1 MQIIDDLRNDLRIR
15 DEEYEEQ
22 RKYTDKLLIQ
32 NDYLKK
38 ELRDAKLDNMT
49 IDSKLAKIVSMRQL
63 EASSLLIERNQFFEN
78 RNTKISQLNKNLSN
92 SVKDQHRSCLSISY
106 AAKYAR
112 IWLEKT
118 R

>member
-1 MQIIDDLRNDLRIR
+1 MRIR

-22 RKYTDKLLIQ
+22 RTYVDKLLVQ

-38 ELRDAKLDNMT
+38 ELRNTKLDNMA
-49 IDSKLAKIVSMRQL
+49 INAKLAKIVSMRQL

-92 SVKDQHRSCLSISY
+92 SVKD
-106 AAKYAR
+106 
-112 IWLEKT
+112 
-118 R
+118 